1 MSLMM
6 MFFWAST
13 IKESKRLWDLWIKE
27 NKFNDLQR
35 AQTAGA
41 VVMRDKIHKL
51 YFLQELFERIFSKEV
66 ENLLH
71 GKMQKSKKGKKSR
84 GWEWK
89 SVELLL
95 PGFKWKGIRK
105 KKYYFMSSTFHSRL
119 NGKVSFRT
127 IFFPSSK
134 LFPEL
139 QRSSK
144 DYDKVFAE
152 NSRKF
157 IDLLI
162 EKSSN

>member
-1 MSLMM
+1 

-27 NKFNDLQR
+27 NKFNDLQG
-35 AQTAGA
+35 AQTARA

-51 YFLQELFERIFSKEV
+51 YFLQELFERILSKEV

-71 GKMQKSKKGKKSR
+71 RKMQKSKRKKSR
-84 GWEWK
+84 GREWK

-105 KKYYFMSSTFHSRL
+105 KNIILWAARFILALTAKFYSEL
-119 NGKVSFRT
+119 
-127 IFFPSSK
+127 FFPSSK
-134 LFPEL
+134 LSL
-139 QRSSK
+139 NCRSSK